1 MHFIDIEG
9 PVIEILQEAN
19 GKYMLPYQIFIR
31 LKDLDPALG
40 EKIERT
46 YPASPGKKSMGKGA
60 GTYYSPASF
69 VAHALDYFSKTN
81 KPEIDKQWF
90 DSSDIEVEGII
101 PGNKEETSI
110 WAWGQYLKC

>member
-1 MHFIDIEG
+1 MHFNEIEDR
-9 PVIEILQEAN
+9 VIEILQEAK

-31 LKDLDPALG
+31 LKELDPTLG
-40 EKIERT
+40 AKIEKT
-46 YPASPGKKSMGKGA
+46 YPASPGRKVMGKGA

-69 VAHALDYFSKTN
+69 VAHALDHFGKTTR
-81 KPEIDKQWF
+81 PEIDKQWF

-110 WAWGQYLKC
+110 WAWGQYLNC